1 MHPTKPHPA
10 PGDTC
15 QDTWQ
20 RLSKKVQP
28 VTTLEVIEDK
38 KPRLRMYTAGK
49 LGDLAQLD
57 EGIIGTDKTILKEME
72 GKTFVQEM

>member
-1 MHPTKPHPA
+1 MYPTKPHTA

-28 VTTLEVIEDK
+28 VTTLEVI
-38 KPRLRMYTAGK
+38 MYTAGK

-57 EGIIGTDKTILKEME
+57 EGIIGADKIILK
-72 GKTFVQEM
+72 

>member
-20 RLSKKVQP
+20 RLSRNVQP
-28 VTTLEVIEDK
+28 VTTMEARD
-38 KPRLRMYTAGK
+38 
-49 LGDLAQLD
+49 
-57 EGIIGTDKTILKEME
+57 DKTTETENLEAYSGRK
-72 GKTFVQEM
+72 